1 MREAPKHMKCEE
13 DDMFCK
19 DFERL
24 MGESLTDRLS
34 DASKTPHLDIAIP
47 MNLKGERF
55 LLLLVLLFHIS
66 TSCIQITVHVS
77 SLFPVESSKYRP

>member
-1 MREAPKHMKCEE
+1 MKCEE

-47 MNLKGERF
+47 MNLKGKIF
-55 LLLLVLLFHIS
+55 FCFS
-66 TSCIQITVHVS
+66 TFYT
-77 SLFPVESSKYRP
+77 